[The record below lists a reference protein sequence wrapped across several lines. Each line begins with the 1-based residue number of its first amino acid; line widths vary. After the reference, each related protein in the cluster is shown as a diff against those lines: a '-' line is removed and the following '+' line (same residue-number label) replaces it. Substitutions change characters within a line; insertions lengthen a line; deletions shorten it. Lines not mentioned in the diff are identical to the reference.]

1 MREVEREMPVVDTD
15 NTEHIL
21 LEVTTMVT
29 QKPDNGPAVERPS
42 SQRFMIVKGEML
54 KKLGPKLFEGLETG
68 ERYTL
73 LKVV

>member
-1 MREVEREMPVVDTD
+1 MREVEREMPVIDTD

-21 LEVTTMVT
+21 VEITTMVT
-29 QKPDNGPAVERPS
+29 HKPEDGPAVERPS
-42 SQRFMIVKGEML
+42 KQRYMIVKGELL

-73 LKVV
+73 LQPV